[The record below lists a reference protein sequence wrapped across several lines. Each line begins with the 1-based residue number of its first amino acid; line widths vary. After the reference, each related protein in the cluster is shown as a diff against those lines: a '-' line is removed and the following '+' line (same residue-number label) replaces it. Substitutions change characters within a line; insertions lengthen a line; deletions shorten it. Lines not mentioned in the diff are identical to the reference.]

1 MMTMSLKERRQRG
14 SILAEFA
21 PTLFVI
27 FITSFFP
34 LMNLIGVVTGAATV
48 MLVTTEA
55 ASNAAAQETY
65 PNSLEAMSSDAT
77 KFLQGDFAKFAHIE
91 AAGGYHNCGIDL
103 YTQVTN
109 TNGTINSVG
118 PNTPV
123 SPPVD
128 LTDNV
133 YEFAATCNYFVGPF
147 ISLGNIPGFGQI
159 PGVGA
164 PFRLVFRATRMV
176 EHPAGL
182 ATTAGGNDSA
192 DSNGAAPSLFDR
204 SVTPSGNTAAAAY
217 NYYGE
222 WRDPKIF
229 DQIAAA
235 GQTVVSINVVVID
248 ASKPWQPSGVVINP
262 RQIAWIDTNAVGA
275 WQVAPTDSVLD
286 ANGYG
291 GITNGISY
299 MMRNSSAGGLIA
311 YNGSSPPPVVPNNG
325 GYSQPGLFLVGD
337 TLTNYNLPNS
347 GPLNF
352 MINDNDLTDNSG
364 TQVVRIIVTQG

>member
-123 SPPVD
+123 SPP
-128 LTDNV
+128 
-133 YEFAATCNYFVGPF
+133 A
-147 ISLGNIPGFGQI
+147 
-159 PGVGA
+159 
-164 PFRLVFRATRMV
+164 R
-176 EHPAGL
+176 
-182 ATTAGGNDSA
+182 
-192 DSNGAAPSLFDR
+192 
-204 SVTPSGNTAAAAY
+204 
-217 NYYGE
+217 
-222 WRDPKIF
+222 
-229 DQIAAA
+229 
-235 GQTVVSINVVVID
+235 
-248 ASKPWQPSGVVINP
+248 
-262 RQIAWIDTNAVGA
+262 
-275 WQVAPTDSVLD
+275 
-286 ANGYG
+286 
-291 GITNGISY
+291 
-299 MMRNSSAGGLIA
+299 
-311 YNGSSPPPVVPNNG
+311 
-325 GYSQPGLFLVGD
+325 
-337 TLTNYNLPNS
+337 
-347 GPLNF
+347 
-352 MINDNDLTDNSG
+352 
-364 TQVVRIIVTQG
+364 

>member
-65 PNSLEAMSSDAT
+65 PNS
-77 KFLQGDFAKFAHIE
+77 
-91 AAGGYHNCGIDL
+91 GIDL

-133 YEFAATCNYFVGPF
+133 YEFAATCNYFVG
-147 ISLGNIPGFGQI
+147 
-159 PGVGA
+159 
-164 PFRLVFRATRMV
+164 
-176 EHPAGL
+176 
-182 ATTAGGNDSA
+182 
-192 DSNGAAPSLFDR
+192 
-204 SVTPSGNTAAAAY
+204 
-217 NYYGE
+217 
-222 WRDPKIF
+222 
-229 DQIAAA
+229 
-235 GQTVVSINVVVID
+235 
-248 ASKPWQPSGVVINP
+248 
-262 RQIAWIDTNAVGA
+262 
-275 WQVAPTDSVLD
+275 
-286 ANGYG
+286 
-291 GITNGISY
+291 
-299 MMRNSSAGGLIA
+299 
-311 YNGSSPPPVVPNNG
+311 
-325 GYSQPGLFLVGD
+325 
-337 TLTNYNLPNS
+337 
-347 GPLNF
+347 
-352 MINDNDLTDNSG
+352 
-364 TQVVRIIVTQG
+364 